1 MRDKEFAQEFA
12 RLASRLEMFFLKR
25 MKKPIPQADKAQLV
39 EDLVQLTAMKALEYS
54 RRERHAHRSIEELLF
69 KKADNIWKD
78 YINPRRRR
86 LIEESLQEGSMV
98 IEPGSDPHQKMV
110 YAETVEILREL
121 SNPNAWLAIKR
132 RHEGYSDVEIA
143 LGLGVKQENLRQ
155 IISRQIKKIIERWDH
170 LKYL

>member
-1 MRDKEFAQEFA
+1 MRDNEFAQEFA
-12 RLASRLEMFFLKR
+12 KLAPRLEMFFLKR

-39 EDLVQLTAMKALEYS
+39 GDLVQLTAMKALEYS
-54 RRERHAHRSIEELLF
+54 RKEKHAHRSIEELLF

-78 YINPRRRR
+78 HINPARSRQ
-86 LIEESLQEGSMV
+86 IEGSIQEGSLV
-98 IEPGSDPHQKMV
+98 TEPDPYQRIV
-110 YAETVEILREL
+110 NTETVEILREL

-143 LGLGVKQENLRQ
+143 LELCVTQENLRQ
-155 IISRQIKKIIERWDH
+155 MISRQLKKIVERWNH